1 MTRTLTFTAC
11 LLLVLTG
18 CGDTRDK
25 APAAAASTAQS
36 DGAPKAAAEPAH
48 EDEHDHDHEH
58 EGEAAEDGDEHEH
71 GHSHEE
77 GEPDFAKI
85 DPARAAELGIEVA
98 TAAGGAIDETLTLT
112 GRLIIDPRRVAAV
125 RARFPGP
132 VVAVRKEVGDP
143 VKRGETLARVESNE
157 SLTTY
162 DVTAP
167 LAGVVLA
174 RNTNVGDV
182 AGSDALFSVGDV
194 GALQAEL
201 QAFGTAATQLRAGT
215 AVRVDR
221 NGASVTGRIQSV
233 APELESRTQ
242 ARRLRVAFT
251 DAAGVRGTPGEFVT
265 AQVQTGVAKAA
276 SVAIPLGAI
285 RQLENRDVV
294 FIPEE
299 KGFRARPVKVGR
311 RGLTSAEILDGLDAG
326 EQYVARGAF
335 VLKADIGKNLAEH
348 EH

>member
-11 LLLVLTG
+11 LLLMLG
-18 CGDTRDK
+18 ACSDSRDK
-25 APAAAASTAQS
+25 AAPPAAASASQS
-36 DGAPKAAAEPAH
+36 EGAPKVEAEHEHEEEHAH
-48 EDEHDHDHEH
+48 DHEGEDSGEGDEHDH
-58 EGEAAEDGDEHEH
+58 A
-71 GHSHEE
+71 HEE
-77 GEPDFAKI
+77 GEPDFASI

-98 TAAGGAIDETLTLT
+98 TAGGGPIDETLMLT

-132 VVAVRKEVGDP
+132 VVAVRKEMGDP
-143 VKRGETLARVESNE
+143 VSRGETLARVESNE

-162 DVTAP
+162 DVTSP
-167 LAGVVLA
+167 LGGVVLA

-182 AGSDALFSVGDV
+182 AGSEALFTVGDV

-201 QAFGTAATQLRAGT
+201 QAFGSAATVLRAGT
-215 AVRVDR
+215 AVRVERD
-221 NGASVTGRIQSV
+221 GESVPGRIESI

-242 ARRLRVAFT
+242 ARRLRVSFAE
-251 DAAGVRGTPGEFVT
+251 AARMRGTPGEFVT
-265 AQVQTGVAKAA
+265 AQVQTGVAKPAD
-276 SVAIPLGAI
+276 VAVPLEAI
-285 RQLENRDVV
+285 RKLENRDVV

-311 RGLTSAEILDGLDAG
+311 RGLTSAEILEGLDAG

-335 VLKADIGKNLAEH
+335 VLKADIGKNMAEH